1 MANKKEKIQY
11 PRDMSFIDRDGNVVH
26 PSREDYE
33 ARKSK
38 RVGTAYAF
46 FDCDAS
52 LDYLKQTM
60 QEIKEN
66 PECPKGLELVVQ
78 EGTEGLK
85 LDKKLAKAIRYP
97 DDYRIIT
104 HERIIQGYEKEQRT
118 AESLK
123 YSLVVKC
130 PSLTNE
136 TVAQRTGNIMNYVR
150 TLNEDQSLFRC
161 ALVYEKDGE
170 YHLMG

>member
-1 MANKKEKIQY
+1 MEKKTIY
-11 PRDMSFIDRDGNVVH
+11 PRDMSFIDRQGNVVH
-26 PSREDYE
+26 PSREDYN

-38 RVGTAYAF
+38 QVGRAYAF

-60 QEIKEN
+60 QEIVSDPQN
-66 PECPKGLELVVQ
+66 PKGLELQVQ
-78 EGTEGLK
+78 EGVAGLEF
-85 LDKKLAKAIRYP
+85 DEKLAEAIKFP
-97 DDYRIIT
+97 FDYRIMS
-104 HERIIQGYEKEQRT
+104 HERRIQDNEEEKRT

-123 YSLVVKC
+123 YALVAKC
-130 PSLTNE
+130 PGMTNE
-136 TVAQRTGNIMNYVR
+136 TVATRTENVMENIR
-150 TLNEDQSLFRC
+150 TLNEDPSLFRC